1 MKKVPMQIRN
11 SYKIRLVS
19 HAVASFINR
28 GQAIRDKIQT
38 VLRDLR
44 TETGLKTL
52 RNLDQSHI
60 EQYMEHLQEKVEQGE
75 LSTKTT
81 ATYVSALNAVI
92 DYANRYAGVE
102 LENVSAKEWG
112 LNVGHRDYSVDKSVS
127 QEAHQAFVEWLQAKA
142 AETGNVNYQA
152 LAHSVEIQRE
162 FGLRAR
168 ESFCLKIA
176 DKDITADK
184 LQITREDMP
193 KNARER
199 EIEIRTDAQRDAL
212 QQAKEFAQEHGWR
225 SLINPDMSLK
235 EWKSFAYNTVNEFRQ
250 ETGHTEYHFHGER
263 HAYAHEEY
271 ARLWEEKTGI
281 SGIQCPAE
289 TGKSGDSWFEYVQEK
304 IPHES
309 YLAREEIDQID
320 HAIRQEISSELGH
333 NREDITYTYLGH

>member
-1 MKKVPMQIRN
+1 MKAPMQIRN
-11 SYKIRLVS
+11 AYKVRLVS
-19 HAVASFINR
+19 HAVAQFINR
-28 GQAIRDKIQT
+28 GQAIEGKVQT
-38 VLRDLR
+38 VLSDLKS
-44 TETGLKTL
+44 ETGLKSL
-52 RNLDQSHI
+52 KNLDGAKI
-60 EQYMEHLQEKVEQGE
+60 EQYLESLQTRVEQGE
-75 LSTKTT
+75 LSSKTT
-81 ATYVSALNAVI
+81 ATYISALNAVI
-92 DYANRYAGVE
+92 EYVNHYLDKE
-102 LENVSAKEWG
+102 LATVSAKEWG
-112 LNVGHRDYSVDKSVS
+112 LSVGHRDYNIDKSVS

-176 DKDITADK
+176 EKDISGEK
-184 LQITREDMP
+184 LSISRDDMP
-193 KNARER
+193 KNARPR
-199 EIEIRTDAQRDAL
+199 EIEIRTDAQKQTLENAR
-212 QQAKEFAQEHGWR
+212 QFAQEQGWR
-225 SLINPDMSLK
+225 SLINPDMSLR
-235 EWKSFAYNTVNEFRQ
+235 EWKSFAYNTVQEFRQ
-250 ETGHTEYHFHGER
+250 ETGHAEYHFHGER

-309 YLAREEIDQID
+309 YLAREEIEQVD
-320 HAIRQEISSELGH
+320 HAIREIVSQELGH